1 MILYNENDD
10 TVAAA
15 NRLKQL
21 YSEVESEVQTKV
33 NETFKKA
40 AASMKVN
47 VVKDLRIMGEIE
59 KPDNFILPM
68 TNRSNVSI
76 FIIDLLQ

>member
-10 TVAAA
+10 SVAAA

-40 AASMKVN
+40 AASMKVK
-47 VVKDLRIMGEIE
+47 VVKDLGIMSEIE

-76 FIIDLLQ
+76 FIIGLLQ